1 MRYSLIEIFVS
12 DPVRF
17 HLISC
22 FISVFT
28 VKKCL
33 CFVFTSF
40 GITFKFRP
48 KCVGVFLICKT

>member
-17 HLISC
+17 QLISC

-33 CFVFTSF
+33 SLVFTSF

-48 KCVGVFLICKT
+48 KCVGVLLICKT